1 MNKMK
6 RFVFLAAAAVALILA
21 VSSCEQEE
29 MARHYIK
36 FEESN
41 ANFRSNL
48 YLQRKAMNLIQYDA
62 NHLDNSFYGT
72 ERDAISWF
80 NETLDYLGS
89 EEFASADPEVIV
101 MENTSATFSLM
112 SYSSESSVD
121 GINYGH
127 EVTRRTVEFKEHS
140 ML

>member
-1 MNKMK
+1 MK
-6 RFVFLAAAAVALILA
+6 RFVFLAAAAVALMLA

-29 MARHYIK
+29 MARHYINY
-36 FEESN
+36 EESN
-41 ANFRSNL
+41 ANFTSNL
-48 YLQRKAMNLIQYDA
+48 LLQQKVMGLIKYDA
-62 NHLDNSFYGT
+62 NHLDHSFYGT

-101 MENTSATFSLM
+101 MESTSATFSLI

>member
-1 MNKMK
+1 
-6 RFVFLAAAAVALILA
+6 
-21 VSSCEQEE
+21 

>member
-29 MARHYIK
+29 MARHYINY
-36 FEESN
+36 EESN

-101 MENTSATFSLM
+101 MESTSATFSLI

>member
-1 MNKMK
+1 MK
-6 RFVFLAAAAVALILA
+6 RFVFFAAAAVALMLA

-101 MENTSATFSLM
+101 MENTSATFSLI

>member
-1 MNKMK
+1 MK
-6 RFVFLAAAAVALILA
+6 RFVFLAAAAVALMLA

-29 MARHYIK
+29 MARHYIDY
-36 FEESN
+36 EESN
-41 ANFRSNL
+41 ANYRSNL
-48 YLQRKAMNLIQYDA
+48 FLQRKVMDLIEYGID
-62 NHLDNSFYGT
+62 HLDHSFYGT
-72 ERDAISWF
+72 ERDAIKWF

-89 EEFASADPEVIV
+89 EEFASADPEVPV
-101 MENTSATFSLM
+101 MESTSATFSLM

>member
-1 MNKMK
+1 MK
-6 RFVFLAAAAVALILA
+6 RFVFLAAAAVALMLA

-101 MENTSATFSLM
+101 MENTSATFSLI